1 MDTATHDFFRSR
13 IDAMIDLRH
22 PLAALAAVLPWA
34 DLERRLGAQ
43 LEEQGRAERR
53 AQGSMRTPVAPSP
66 CSSAQADW
74 IGAQDAALDGGL
86 PWALGV
92 QLRSPSAAG
101 RPRLNLRLMLALTL
115 LKNSY
120 NLSDEALVER
130 FAENVYWQHF
140 AGYIYFEPSLPCDA
154 TQIGRFRTAL
164 GEAGLEELLS
174 ATLHTAVGIGAIER
188 RDFKRL
194 IIDTT
199 VQEKAIAYPTDS
211 RLLDIA
217 RRKVVRA
224 AKACGLVLKQT
235 FNAEGKTL
243 ARKGGGY
250 AHAKQLKR
258 LARTVKRQ
266 RTVLGI
272 VMRDVQRQLAKAS
285 AAEADLVPPAGTSAQ
300 MTAKRAAKR
309 AALHT
314 LLERAERVR
323 VQQRHDK
330 DKLYALHAPEVECI
344 GKGKARQ
351 PYEFGVKASVA
362 VTHRGGLI
370 VGARSFAGNP
380 YDGHTLAEQIEQ
392 SAILMQDL
400 GVQPECVV
408 VDLGY
413 RSPAVKEAN
422 PGVDIIHRGRYKSL
436 TKTQR
441 RWLKRRQAVEPVIGH
456 LKSDCRLNR
465 CWLKGAV
472 GDSLHILCCALGYN
486 IRWLLRACTRLGR
499 VGFFT
504 RSAHRVW
511 QRSNLRAA
519 ALGRYVQLLAAPSPI
534 RA

>member
-43 LEEQGRAERR
+43 LEEQARAERR
-53 AQGSMRTPVAPSP
+53 AQGSMGTPVAPSQP
-66 CSSAQADW
+66 SSAQADW
-74 IGAQDAALDGGL
+74 IGAQDAALGGGL
-86 PWALGV
+86 PWAGGV
-92 QLRSPSAAG
+92 QMLSPSAAG

-140 AGYIYFEPSLPCDA
+140 AGYTYFEPSLPCDA

-243 ARKGGGY
+243 ARQGG
-250 AHAKQLKR
+250 A
-258 LARTVKRQ
+258 
-266 RTVLGI
+266 
-272 VMRDVQRQLAKAS
+272 
-285 AAEADLVPPAGTSAQ
+285 
-300 MTAKRAAKR
+300 
-309 AALHT
+309 
-314 LLERAERVR
+314 
-323 VQQRHDK
+323 
-330 DKLYALHAPEVECI
+330 
-344 GKGKARQ
+344 
-351 PYEFGVKASVA
+351 
-362 VTHRGGLI
+362 
-370 VGARSFAGNP
+370 
-380 YDGHTLAEQIEQ
+380 
-392 SAILMQDL
+392 
-400 GVQPECVV
+400 
-408 VDLGY
+408 
-413 RSPAVKEAN
+413 
-422 PGVDIIHRGRYKSL
+422 
-436 TKTQR
+436 
-441 RWLKRRQAVEPVIGH
+441 
-456 LKSDCRLNR
+456 
-465 CWLKGAV
+465 
-472 GDSLHILCCALGYN
+472 
-486 IRWLLRACTRLGR
+486 
-499 VGFFT
+499 
-504 RSAHRVW
+504 
-511 QRSNLRAA
+511 
-519 ALGRYVQLLAAPSPI
+519 
-534 RA
+534 